1 MPDFLD
7 IFIIIIGLISSG
19 LFYYFGT
26 EKLYRFYFGIIM
38 GFLLFLVFNLQ
49 VKLFEIGGGVIGG
62 WEEFLVSNKDFI
74 LGLFSFLIPVFG
86 ILFTVIDSDLKSN
99 KLFSLLFGFFL
110 PLFILGIFGYI
121 LLNSA
126 VNLSFLENIFGFFTN
141 SFIFTFLQDSPK
153 IIFFL
158 LLLIIFWKYIFIL
171 IVALLKHF
179 AELIL
184 YEIRELSGKK
194 EENKTYD

>member
-74 LGLFSFLIPVFG
+74 LGLFSF
-86 ILFTVIDSDLKSN
+86 
-99 KLFSLLFGFFL
+99 
-110 PLFILGIFGYI
+110 
-121 LLNSA
+121 
-126 VNLSFLENIFGFFTN
+126 
-141 SFIFTFLQDSPK
+141 
-153 IIFFL
+153 
-158 LLLIIFWKYIFIL
+158 
-171 IVALLKHF
+171 
-179 AELIL
+179 
-184 YEIRELSGKK
+184 
-194 EENKTYD
+194 